1 MQLVPPSAVE
11 SLQGGR
17 LRPNSSSLTHRLC
30 TLSHYRFLQRCL
42 ATETPSAPS
51 ATPPPITDPKI
62 VGLVDNISSLTLLQ
76 AADLVS
82 LLKTRLNITE
92 IAMPASAP
100 VAGAPAAVSVEEA
113 PAEEKPKEKTVFN
126 VKLEKFDA
134 ASKAKIIREVKA
146 IMPNMNLVEAKKF
159 VESVPKILKEN
170 VPKEEAEKLMK
181 TLKELGATVVL
192 E

>member
-1 MQLVPPSAVE
+1 MSLRLFGVARSAVR
-11 SLQGGR
+11 SRGTAR
-17 LRPNSSSLTHRLC
+17 LI
-30 TLSHYRFLQRCL
+30 QRCL
-42 ATETPSAPS
+42 ATEASSASSSAP
-51 ATPPPITDPKI
+51 PPVTDPKI

-92 IAMPASAP
+92 IAMPAASAP
-100 VAGAPAAVSVEEA
+100 VAGASVAAAAEEA
-113 PAEEKPKEKTVFN
+113 PAEEKPKEKTIFN

-159 VESVPKILKEN
+159 VESVPKTLKEN

-181 TLKELGATVVL
+181 TLKDLGATVVL

>member
-1 MQLVPPSAVE
+1 MSFRYCNAARVAVR
-11 SLQGGR
+11 GR
-17 LRPNSSSLTHRLC
+17 VAPRLI
-30 TLSHYRFLQRCL
+30 QRCL
-42 ATETPSAPS
+42 ATEVTSTTSA
-51 ATPPPITDPKI
+51 APPPVTDPKI
-62 VGLVDNISSLTLLQ
+62 VGLVNDISGLTLLQ

-92 IAMPASAP
+92 IAMPAASAP
-100 VAGAPAAVSVEEA
+100 VTGAPTAASAEEA
-113 PAEEKPKEKTVFN
+113 PAEEKPKEKTIFN

-159 VESVPKILKEN
+159 VESVPKLLKEN
-170 VPKEEAEKLMK
+170 VPKEEADKLMK
-181 TLKELGATVVL
+181 TLKDLGATVVL

>member
-1 MQLVPPSAVE
+1 MSIRCSNAFRALARARATP
-11 SLQGGR
+11 R
-17 LRPNSSSLTHRLC
+17 LAR
-30 TLSHYRFLQRCL
+30 RCL
-42 ATETPSAPS
+42 ATEATS
-51 ATPPPITDPKI
+51 ATSSNPPPPTTDPKI
-62 VGLVDNISSLTLLQ
+62 VSLVDNISGLTLLQ

-92 IAMPASAP
+92 IAMPAASAP
-100 VAGAPAAVSVEEA
+100 TAGAAAPAEDAA
-113 PAEEKPKEKTVFN
+113 PAEEKPKEKTIFT
-126 VKLEKFDA
+126 VKLEKIDA

-159 VESVPKILKEN
+159 VESVPKVLKEN

-181 TLKELGATVVL
+181 TLQDLGATVAL

>member
-1 MQLVPPSAVE
+1 MSFRFSNAARAIVR
-11 SLQGGR
+11 GR
-17 LRPNSSSLTHRLC
+17 VNS
-30 TLSHYRFLQRCL
+30 RFVQRCL
-42 ATETPSAPS
+42 ATEVSSTPSA
-51 ATPPPITDPKI
+51 APPPITDPKI
-62 VGLVDNISSLTLLQ
+62 VGLVDSISSLTLLQ

-92 IAMPASAP
+92 IAMPAASAP
-100 VAGAPAAVSVEEA
+100 VTGPTAAASAEEA
-113 PAEEKPKEKTVFN
+113 PAEEKPKEKTIFN

-170 VPKEEAEKLMK
+170 VPKEEAEKLLK
-181 TLKELGATVVL
+181 TLTDLGATAVL

>member
-1 MQLVPPSAVE
+1 MSFRFYNAARAAVR
-11 SLQGGR
+11 SQGTSR
-17 LRPNSSSLTHRLC
+17 LIR
-30 TLSHYRFLQRCL
+30 RCL
-42 ATETPSAPS
+42 ATEASAAASSTLHPV
-51 ATPPPITDPKI
+51 TDPKI
-62 VGLVDNISSLTLLQ
+62 VGLVDDISGLTLLQ

-92 IAMPASAP
+92 IAMPAASTP
-100 VAGAPAAVSVEEA
+100 VAGTSVAAGAAEEA
-113 PAEEKPKEKTVFN
+113 PAEEKPKEKTIFN

-146 IMPNMNLVEAKKF
+146 MMPNMNLVEAKKF
-159 VESVPKILKEN
+159 VESVPKMLKEN

-181 TLKELGATVVL
+181 TLQDLGATVVL